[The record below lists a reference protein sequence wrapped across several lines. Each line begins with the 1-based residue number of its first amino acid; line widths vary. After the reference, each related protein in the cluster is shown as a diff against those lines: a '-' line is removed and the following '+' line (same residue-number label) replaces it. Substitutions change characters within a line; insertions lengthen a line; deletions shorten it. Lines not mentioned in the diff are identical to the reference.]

1 MVCHRHADGRGMRP
15 PSVGISSEAL
25 VSCKTNSTR
34 DRFVW
39 NNLMVKDPDSGNRL
53 SHPNPERECQTME
66 ILDLAIVPE
75 ALFAE
80 ARYRKNA
87 RGRTHPNQQRR
98 P

>member
-1 MVCHRHADGRGMRP
+1 
-15 PSVGISSEAL
+15 
-25 VSCKTNSTR
+25 
-34 DRFVW
+34 
-39 NNLMVKDPDSGNRL
+39 MVKDPDSGNRL

-98 P
+98 PRHLLSGLLQCGACGAGMSTKGKGQNGAYQDPLLGSK